1 MQAYRSSSRLD
12 VTHVGRRV
20 TVRERLREG
29 GSSDTIGVLE
39 SIDSVGVRVRR
50 ADGVVV
56 EIRLGDVVA
65 ARVIAGRLP

>member
-1 MQAYRSSSRLD
+1 MPAYRSSSRLD
-12 VTHVGRRV
+12 PSHIGRRV
-20 TVRERLREG
+20 TVRERLAEG
-29 GSSDTIGVLE
+29 GSSDTIGILE
-39 SIDSVGVRVRR
+39 SMDSVGLRIRR